1 MEGINVKK
9 SINKI
14 ILILIAIII
23 GSSSSSVFATDLKT
37 ALNIVQK
44 SSEKKYLEN
53 DQGYISKSIV
63 DIDSNK
69 GEVTIELKLSNTKKA
84 VEEKNYTEVVL
95 LMDNSHSMKYKT
107 NEGKTRK
114 SIIVESAK
122 ELVNTIYDT
131 SKNVKTG
138 IVKFCGEMSLSSPL
152 NAATIIT
159 NLTTDKQSV
168 LDGLE
173 TYEKQS
179 TQSSTNIQKGLIIA
193 ENMFS
198 KDSGN
203 KIIILLTDGVPTED
217 GYKNAI
223 KNDDMSMT
231 NETYN
236 TILENTKKELLKIN
250 DEGIRLISVMTGINS
265 NDLDENGNVVTNTE
279 DDLRAVEK
287 IFGTQEKPTTGKFY
301 NAKTS
306 DADKIIKNDI
316 AKDVQEII
324 NTPITNLKIIDYFPD
339 DIMNNFDFSYV
350 NNPSLGEV
358 SKEIQSETK
367 TIEWNIKELKGSEVA
382 TLRYKLKLKD
392 MKNTELLNK
401 TISTN
406 EKVVFTYQDI
416 EAKEHEVILES
427 SPKIKLAEAKKTEN
441 ANDSKKDEDKT
452 TAPGKIP
459 QTGVNITIALSII
472 VVIAVSIVI
481 YKKYRDL
488 KDI

>member
-1 MEGINVKK
+1 
-9 SINKI
+9 
-14 ILILIAIII
+14 
-23 GSSSSSVFATDLKT
+23 
-37 ALNIVQK
+37 
-44 SSEKKYLEN
+44 
-53 DQGYISKSIV
+53 
-63 DIDSNK
+63 
-69 GEVTIELKLSNTKKA
+69 
-84 VEEKNYTEVVL
+84 
-95 LMDNSHSMKYKT
+95 
-107 NEGKTRK
+107 
-114 SIIVESAK
+114 
-122 ELVNTIYDT
+122 
-131 SKNVKTG
+131 
-138 IVKFCGEMSLSSPL
+138 
-152 NAATIIT
+152 
-159 NLTTDKQSV
+159 
-168 LDGLE
+168 
-173 TYEKQS
+173 
-179 TQSSTNIQKGLIIA
+179 
-193 ENMFS
+193 
-198 KDSGN
+198 
-203 KIIILLTDGVPTED
+203 
-217 GYKNAI
+217 
-223 KNDDMSMT
+223 
-231 NETYN
+231 
-236 TILENTKKELLKIN
+236 
-250 DEGIRLISVMTGINS
+250 MTGINS

>member
-179 TQSSTNIQKGLIIA
+179 TQSSTNIQKGLIKA

-279 DDLRAVEK
+279 DDLRAVE
-287 IFGTQEKPTTGKFY
+287 FY